1 MSIKMGASGA
11 IFQDRFTLDCH
22 VVETRQY
29 PYRVSD
35 CWGVTQKA
43 LNNGIYLIFNI
54 CWENGY
60 NPTDEQ
66 WRHRVE
72 DVVQKLIS
80 YGGNKNNC
88 RITIINE
95 PMADKHNIS
104 KEKYAHLINIAYS
117 QVRGRFLV
125 GAGNEEFALS
135 EAKGGMYQYIL
146 SQSNFD
152 ILDIHIQGSCLT
164 EANCNHWCAVARS
177 WAMKYNKI
185 LDCTEANYSDVAKES
200 GYKTLLMQL
209 SYAEQVECIHFP
221 MVFIGL
227 SNEDKYKWLSFI
239 YNGVDRTVYGFDNNG
254 NPKSYWQDYKRI
266 MKEKAPITEIKP
278 IIERSKDGM
287 IISTQTINSYEKYL
301 ANLENELLAKL
312 GYLQEENITWSVT
325 QKTID
330 ALKIF
335 QKDIITKY
343 PNIMVDGKCG
353 RQTFRYLIE
362 EIKDSIEK
370 ANYRFALEI
379 YASPTK

>member
-1 MSIKMGASGA
+1 MSIGMGASGA

-22 VVETRQY
+22 CVETRQY
-29 PYRVSD
+29 PYRKSD

-72 DVVQKLIS
+72 GVVQKLIS

-95 PMADKHNIS
+95 PMKFIS

-117 QVRGRFLV
+117 QVRSRFLV
-125 GAGNEEFALS
+125 GSGNEEFGLS
-135 EAKGGMYQYIL
+135 EAKGGMYQYIF

-152 ILDIHIQGSCLT
+152 ILDIHIQTSCLT

-177 WAMKYNKI
+177 WATKYNKI

-200 GYKTLLMQL
+200 GYKKLLMQL
-209 SYAEQVECIHFP
+209 SYAEQIGCIHFP

-239 YNGVDRTVYGFDNNG
+239 YNGKVRS
-254 NPKSYWQDYKRI
+254 PYWEDYKRI
-266 MKEKAPITEIKP
+266 IKEKAPIPNINIP
-278 IIERSKDGM
+278 IIEEEDMELRLLGLSYTRMGQQVKWLQDILLNDYHVPNLGGIDG
-287 IISTQTINSYEKYL
+287 
-301 ANLENELLAKL
+301 KL
-312 GYLQEENITWSVT
+312 GSMTDKQIRDYQEE
-325 QKTID
+325 KE
-330 ALKIF
+330 LK
-335 QKDIITKY
+335 
-343 PNIMVDGKCG
+343 VDGIVG
-353 RQTFRYLIE
+353 EQTTMKLINE
-362 EIKDSIEK
+362 SSDPKKWII
-370 ANYRFALEI
+370 NLQI
-379 YASPTK
+379 YMAYE

>member
-1 MSIKMGASGA
+1 MSIKIGASGA
-11 IFQDRFTLDCH
+11 LFCDRFTLDCH

-43 LNNGIYLIFNI
+43 INNGIYLIFNI
-54 CWENGY
+54 CWESDY

-72 DVVQKLIS
+72 QVVLKLIA

-95 PMADKHNIS
+95 PMKFIS

-117 QVRGRFLV
+117 QVKGRFLV
-125 GAGNEEFALS
+125 GSGNEEFALS

-164 EANCNHWCAVARS
+164 EANCNHWCAIARS
-177 WAMKYNKI
+177 WAMQYGKI
-185 LDCTEANYSDVAKES
+185 LDCTEANYSDVTKES

-209 SYAEQVECIHFP
+209 SYAEQVGCINFP

-227 SNEDKYKWLSFI
+227 SNEEKYRWLSFI
-239 YNGVDRTVYGFDNNG
+239 YDGKVRS
-254 NPKSYWQDYKRI
+254 SYWENFKKL
-266 MKEKAPITEIKP
+266 MKEKAPIPSIEKP
-278 IIERSKDGM
+278 IIIGDDDMKLKILQNGSKGNQVKWLQKILLIDYHVPNPGGIDG
-287 IISTQTINSYEKYL
+287 SFGSLTDKQVRDW
-301 ANLENELLAKL
+301 
-312 GYLQEENITWSVT
+312 QEE
-325 QKTID
+325 K
-330 ALKIF
+330 
-335 QKDIITKY
+335 
-343 PNIMVDGKCG
+343 
-353 RQTFRYLIE
+353 
-362 EIKDSIEK
+362 EIKIDGLVG
-370 ANYRFALEI
+370 LETT
-379 YASPTK
+379 TKLLEESSDPKKWMRLLQILMAYE

>member
-125 GAGNEEFALS
+125 GSGNEEFALS

-146 SQSNFD
+146 SQANFD
-152 ILDIHIQGSCLT
+152 ILDIHIQTSCLT

-177 WAMKYNKI
+177 WAIKYGKI

-209 SYAEQVECIHFP
+209 SYAEQVGCINFP
-221 MVFIGL
+221 IVFIGL
-227 SNEDKYKWLSFI
+227 SNEDKYRWLSFI
-239 YNGVDRTVYGFDNNG
+239 YNGKVRSPHWEDF
-254 NPKSYWQDYKRI
+254 KKL
-266 MKEKAPITEIKP
+266 MKAKVPAPITEP
-278 IIERSKDGM
+278 IIISEEDMKLKLLGLAYTKKGQQVKWLQDILLNDYKVPNPGGIDG
-287 IISTQTINSYEKYL
+287 
-301 ANLENELLAKL
+301 KL
-312 GYLQEENITWSVT
+312 GSMTDKQIRDYQEE
-325 QKTID
+325 KE
-330 ALKIF
+330 LK
-335 QKDIITKY
+335 
-343 PNIMVDGKCG
+343 VDGIVG
-353 RQTFRYLIE
+353 EQTTMKLINE
-362 EIKDSIEK
+362 SSDPKKWII
-370 ANYRFALEI
+370 NLQI
-379 YASPTK
+379 YMAYK

>member
-11 IFQDRFTLDCH
+11 LFKDRFTLDCH

-43 LNNGIYLIFNI
+43 LKGSIYLIFNI
-54 CWENGY
+54 CWESGY

-80 YGGNKNNC
+80 YGGNKKNC

-95 PMADKHNIS
+95 PMKYIPR
-104 KEKYAHLINIAYS
+104 EKYAHLINIAYS
-117 QVRGRFLV
+117 QIRGRFLV
-125 GAGNEEFALS
+125 GAGNEEFLLAQ
-135 EAKGGMYQYIL
+135 AKGNMYEYIL
-146 SQSNFD
+146 NHSNFD
-152 ILDIHIQGSCLT
+152 VLDIHIQGSCLT

-177 WAMKYNKI
+177 WANKYNKI

-209 SYAEQVECIHFP
+209 SYAEQIGCMCFP

-227 SNEDKYKWLSFI
+227 SNESKYEWLSFI
-239 YNGVDRTVYGFDNNG
+239 YNGKVRS
-254 NPKSYWQDYKRI
+254 SYWENYKKL
-266 MKEKAPITEIKP
+266 MKEKAPIEIP

-287 IISTQTINSYEKYL
+287 IIPTQTINSYEKYL
-301 ANLENELLAKL
+301 AQLENELLFKL
-312 GYLQEENITWSVT
+312 GYLAEENITWSVT
-325 QKTID
+325 QLTVD
-330 ALKIF
+330 ALKLF
-335 QKDIITKY
+335 QNNIINKY
-343 PNIMVDGKCG
+343 PNIMIDGKCG
-353 RQTFRYLIE
+353 RQTYRYLIE
-362 EIKDSIEK
+362 EIKDSIER